1 MMILGSMPEMFDE
14 DIISF
19 IGSRCAVR
27 FLLEAILI
35 FKQKMAIPFLFFKLH
50 WSRWRDVSG

>member
-1 MMILGSMPEMFDE
+1 MILGSMPEMFDE

-19 IGSRCAVR
+19 IGSGCAVR

-35 FKQKMAIPFLFFKLH
+35 FKQKMAIPFLFFKLY